1 MIQSTVK
8 LKDCAQC
15 GNSFEPKRD
24 FAIFCSK
31 KCQNKAHNDKKRN
44 FRINNGQI
52 NGTDDSLNDRK
63 NSRENGLS
71 TNHNGHAEF
80 SFMLKVLETDRD
92 RFENLYNEEC
102 EERKILEE
110 ELSNLEKEFE
120 KFKATQA
127 IEKIANAK
135 PSGLSGLAENPLMMK
150 LIDHLGPAIGK
161 FAERM
166 SSNGTPA
173 QMAVN
178 NTQP

>member
-8 LKDCAQC
+8 LKDCVQC
-15 GNSFEPKRD
+15 GTSFEPKRD
-24 FAIFCSK
+24 FALYCSK

-44 FRINNGQI
+44 FRINNG
-52 NGTDDSLNDRK
+52 TDDSLNDRK
-63 NSRENGLS
+63 NGRENGLS

-92 RFENLYNEEC
+92 RFENLYNKER
-102 EERKILEE
+102 EEREFLEE
-110 ELSNLEKEFE
+110 ELSTLEKEFA
-120 KFKATQA
+120 KFKAAHA

-166 SSNGTPA
+166 SANGTPA
-173 QMAVN
+173 KMVVN
-178 NTQP
+178 NNENL